1 MMPGDYAVTPF
12 GFRPAGVCWTMRQT
26 NQDRRMP
33 KAAKLVLACL
43 VCLGIVTALVLF
55 FQWLS

>member
-1 MMPGDYAVTPF
+1 
-12 GFRPAGVCWTMRQT
+12 
-26 NQDRRMP
+26 MP